1 MCIRD
6 STFGLDVG
14 FTAAYVA
21 MLFPHLKTINGR
33 FAAAGG
39 ALISVVLA
47 PFVPIGLP
55 ILASGLAIF
64 VGLRP
69 TDSPGTTATAEAA
82 K

>member
-1 MCIRD
+1 
-6 STFGLDVG
+6 
-14 FTAAYVA
+14 
-21 MLFPHLKTINGR
+21 MLFPHLKTVNGR

-39 ALISVVLA
+39 ALISVLLA

-69 TDSPGTTATAEAA
+69 SASPVIAKAA
-82 K
+82 Q

>member
-1 MCIRD
+1 
-6 STFGLDVG
+6 
-14 FTAAYVA
+14 

-39 ALISVVLA
+39 ALISVLLA

-69 TDSPGTTATAEAA
+69 TGTAATAEAA

>member
-1 MCIRD
+1 
-6 STFGLDVG
+6 
-14 FTAAYVA
+14 
-21 MLFPHLKTINGR
+21 MLFPHLKTVNGR

-39 ALISVVLA
+39 ALISVLLA

-69 TDSPGTTATAEAA
+69 IDSSQAAEAA

>member
-1 MCIRD
+1 
-6 STFGLDVG
+6 
-14 FTAAYVA
+14 
-21 MLFPHLKTINGR
+21 MLFPHLKTVNGR

-39 ALISVVLA
+39 ALISVLLA

-69 TDSPGTTATAEAA
+69 TVSSAVEKAA
-82 K
+82 Q

>member
-1 MCIRD
+1 VM
-6 STFGLDVG
+6 
-14 FTAAYVA
+14 
-21 MLFPHLKTINGR
+21 
-33 FAAAGG
+33 
-39 ALISVVLA
+39 LA

-69 TDSPGTTATAEAA
+69 TDSPGTTATVEAA